1 LRSKP
6 WLPERTG
13 RWASGDAVSG
23 TQTLDRSLDILFLVA
38 GSAEPLSVS
47 DIASRCGVAESTSY
61 RLVQALQTRGLLRR
75 EARKQVTLGPALFD
89 LARAAFAQIGGD
101 LPQLALPLMEELVRR
116 TGETS
121 FLTVRSALEVVCV
134 ESVESSRGV
143 RVAFGKWQIAPLY
156 AGSATALLA
165 HLEEGLIDRV
175 ISANEG
181 KRYANGGTVTR
192 GHVRELMARVRADGH
207 VVTVGEVDPD
217 ATGIGAPIFDGR
229 GRAVAALSLAGPSS
243 RLKGEAL
250 PRLIEEVKQTAR
262 EIGARLAGVSEW
274 NDAPEPYEPDSAAE
288 ERL

>member
-1 LRSKP
+1 M
-6 WLPERTG
+6 
-13 RWASGDAVSG
+13 SG

-47 DIASRCGVAESTSY
+47 DIASGCGVAESTSY
-61 RLVQALQTRGLLRR
+61 RLVQALQDRGLLRR

-89 LARAAFAQIGGD
+89 LARAAFSQIGGD
-101 LPQLALPLMEELVRR
+101 LPQLARPLMEELVRR

-121 FLTVRSALEVVCV
+121 FLTVRSALEVVCI
-134 ESVESSRGV
+134 ESVESPRGV

-165 HLEEGLIDRV
+165 HLEEGLIERV
-175 ISANEG
+175 ISANQG
-181 KRYANGGTVTR
+181 KRYANGDTVTR
-192 GHVRELMARVRADGH
+192 GHVRELMARVRAEGH

-243 RLKGEAL
+243 RLKGEAV
-250 PRLIEEVKQTAR
+250 PHLIEEVKQTAR
-262 EIGARLAGVSEW
+262 EIGARLAGVFEW
-274 NDAPEPYEPDSAAE
+274 NDAPKPYEPDSAAE

>member
-1 LRSKP
+1 
-6 WLPERTG
+6 
-13 RWASGDAVSG
+13 
-23 TQTLDRSLDILFLVA
+23 LDRSLDILFLVA

-47 DIASRCGVAESTSY
+47 DIASGCGVAESTSY

-101 LPQLALPLMEELVRR
+101 LPHLALPLMEDLVRR

-181 KRYANGGTVTR
+181 KRYANGDTVTR
-192 GHVRELMARVRADGH
+192 GHVRELMARVRAEGH

-229 GRAVAALSLAGPSS
+229 RAVAALSLAGPSS

>member
-1 LRSKP
+1 MP
-6 WLPERTG
+6 
-13 RWASGDAVSG
+13 G

-47 DIASRCGVAESTSY
+47 DIAGRCGVAESTSY
-61 RLVQALQTRGLLRR
+61 RLVQALQNRGLLRR
-75 EARKQVTLGPALFD
+75 EARRQVTLGPALFD

-101 LPQLALPLMEELVRR
+101 LPKLALPLMEELVRR

-121 FLTVRSALEVVCV
+121 FLTVRVGLEVVCI

-143 RVAFGKWQIAPLY
+143 RVAFGKGQIAPLY
-156 AGSATALLA
+156 AGSAIALLA

-181 KRYANGGTVTR
+181 KRYANGDTVTR
-192 GHVRELMARVRADGH
+192 EHIKEVIARLRAEGH

-217 ATGIGAPIFDGR
+217 ATGIGTPIFG
-229 GRAVAALSLAGPSS
+229 GGNRAVAALSLAGPSS
-243 RLKGEAL
+243 RLEGVVL
-250 PRLIEEVKQTAR
+250 PGLIEEARRTAR

-274 NDAPEPYEPDSAAE
+274 NVVAEPRRYDSAVE
-288 ERL
+288 GGPESEKESE